1 MSRSAL
7 WRQEGS
13 SKEREKYALELFE
26 SALSLGMSRERTK
39 GVIPLRK
46 TLGTE
51 GGTGEFGLNPMLL
64 GNIVKSSYFQK
75 ICSEIA
81 DWNALVD
88 EIYYSVQNVEPW
100 MSGT

>member
-1 MSRSAL
+1 
-7 WRQEGS
+7 
-13 SKEREKYALELFE
+13 
-26 SALSLGMSRERTK
+26 
-39 GVIPLRK
+39 
-46 TLGTE
+46 
-51 GGTGEFGLNPMLL
+51 MLL